1 MTIEVNPVG
10 VRCERGC
17 LYCYEGASRR
27 AVRNAA
33 PGPLNHERIQLRVLE
48 AAGPDGFSLF
58 GGEPL
63 LAPLADLERLWSFGL
78 ERYGKNGVQTDGHL
92 VTDEHVAL
100 FKRYRVHVGFSIDG
114 PGELNDARVR
124 GTLAQTREATRASET
139 ALHRCMTEGVDCS
152 LIVTLHRMNASP
164 GRLPILLSWLQGLA
178 AAGLKS
184 ARLHALELDGGAR
197 HIALTVEEALAAF
210 RACRVVG
217 RDTGLSLDVFA
228 DIEAKLRDPDA
239 SATCVWND
247 CDPWTTPAVHG
258 IQPDGSRSLCSRVH
272 KDGKS
277 WLPAEG
283 PAPKV
288 RQEILWRTPQERG
301 GCAGCRFFL
310 QCGGQCPGTA
320 IDGDWRKRSA
330 DCALW
335 FALLEEVEG
344 EMVARGET
352 PASLAP
358 DLAARVE
365 ARLARSGPDGYHH
378 ADVKHGDS
386 DACTDVALPPLEQI
400 LVGAEEVTA

>member
-1 MTIEVNPVG
+1 MTVEVNPAG
-10 VRCERGC
+10 FACTRSCT
-17 LYCYEGASRR
+17 YCYETASRR
-27 AVRNAA
+27 ATHNALPASIDHARVR
-33 PGPLNHERIQLRVLE
+33 LRVIE

-78 ERYGKNGVQTDGHL
+78 ERYGTNGVQTDGHL
-92 VTDEHVAL
+92 VTEEHLAL
-100 FKRYRVHVGFSIDG
+100 FARYRVHVGFSIDG
-114 PGELNDARVR
+114 PAELNDARVR
-124 GTLAQTREATRASET
+124 GTLAQTREATAASEA
-139 ALHRCMTEGVDCS
+139 ALRACLARGIQAS
-152 LIVTLHRMNASP
+152 LIVTLHRMNAAAA
-164 GRLPILLSWLQGLA
+164 RLPRLLAWLRDLA
-178 AAGLKS
+178 AAGLRS
-184 ARLHALELDGGAR
+184 VRLHALELDGGAR
-197 HIALTVEEALAAF
+197 HIALTVEGAVAAF
-210 RACRVVG
+210 RACRVVA
-217 RDTGLSLDVFA
+217 REAGLSLDVFD
-228 DIEAKLRDPDA
+228 DITKKLRDPDA

-288 RQEILWRTPQERG
+288 RQEILWRTPQADG
-301 GCAGCRFFL
+301 GCSGCRFFL
-310 QCGGQCPGTA
+310 QCGGQCPGGS
-320 IDGDWRKRSA
+320 IGGDWRKRSA

-358 DLAARVE
+358 DLAERVE
-365 ARLARSGPDGYHH
+365 ARLARAGAPGEHGDRPHGDHTDGRM
-378 ADVKHGDS
+378 ADVP
-386 DACTDVALPPLEQI
+386 AFETALA
-400 LVGAEEVTA
+400 GAEEVTA